1 MHSIL
6 RVVRVEGLGSL
17 TSGQQQ
23 TNTVLHHIC
32 VFVGHAIFVGC
43 GPCGAMVPDLP
54 TEPAPIDP
62 NGEAASP
69 ALAKHR
75 IGREVY
81 TLPPPGE
88 RLKLIGPWP
97 GGRKTMRRNN
107 DEAAQTFWE
116 RCETAI
122 ADREV
127 CSLRPLA

>member
-1 MHSIL
+1 M
-6 RVVRVEGLGSL
+6 RVCWTCDFRGVRAVRRNG
-17 TSGQQQ
+17 
-23 TNTVLHHIC
+23 
-32 VFVGHAIFVGC
+32 A
-43 GPCGAMVPDLP
+43 GPAK

-88 RLKLIGPWP
+88 RLKLMGPWP

-127 CSLRPLA
+127 CSLRTPTPAPLA